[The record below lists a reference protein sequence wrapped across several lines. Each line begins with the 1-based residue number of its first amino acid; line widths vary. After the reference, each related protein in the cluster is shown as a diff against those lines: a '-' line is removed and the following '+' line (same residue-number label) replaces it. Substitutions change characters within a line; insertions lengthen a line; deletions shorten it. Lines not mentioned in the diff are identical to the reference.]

1 MRLPKGLIALALL
14 AALGASGPTVNVLY
28 AGSLVTPME
37 RTVGP
42 AFAGV
47 CGCEYRGEGKGSV
60 ALARLIAAGA
70 KNPDVFISADTRAL
84 DGLMGAPKPLI
95 DWYAAFAT
103 ARMVLGYS
111 PHSKFAARF
120 EAAREHKLSVA
131 QLLETPGLRIGRT
144 DPRLDP
150 KGYRSVLTVALLA
163 RHFHDPKLPRVLGE
177 VDNGAQI
184 FAEENLLVRLE
195 EGDIDAAF
203 LYSTESQSRKLPAI
217 ELPGDSNLGHPALA
231 HLYHDATVS
240 VGNESYRGA
249 PIVYALAIMNGA
261 GNPSGAARFTRFI
274 FKEDGRKMLE
284 AAGLQFITPQ
294 VTGNAASAQRA
305 LPFLRK

>member
-1 MRLPKGLIALALL
+1 MLPSLIALSLL
-14 AALGASGPTVNVLY
+14 AALGASGPTVNVVY

-42 AFAGV
+42 AFAAV

-70 KNPDVFISADTRAL
+70 KNPDVFISADTQVL
-84 DGLMGAPKPLI
+84 DGLLGAPKPLI

-111 PHSKFAARF
+111 PHSKFAAQFDAVR
-120 EAAREHKLSVA
+120 AHKLSIA

-150 KGYRSVLTVALLA
+150 KGYRSVMTVQLLA
-163 RHFHDPKLPRVLGE
+163 RHFHDPLLPAVLGA

-195 EGDIDAAF
+195 EGDVDVAF
-203 LYSTESQSRKLPAI
+203 LYSTESQSRRLPAI

-231 HLYHDATVS
+231 RLYHDAAVRI
-240 VGNESYRGA
+240 GNVSYRGA
-249 PIVYALAIMNGA
+249 PIVYALAIMNDA
-261 GNPSGAARFTRFI
+261 HNQAGAARFTRFI
-274 FKEDGRKMLE
+274 LKEGGREMLE
-284 AAGLQFITPQ
+284 AAGLQFIAPQ
-294 VTGNAASAQRA
+294 ISGNAVSARRA
-305 LPFLRK
+305 LPFLRH